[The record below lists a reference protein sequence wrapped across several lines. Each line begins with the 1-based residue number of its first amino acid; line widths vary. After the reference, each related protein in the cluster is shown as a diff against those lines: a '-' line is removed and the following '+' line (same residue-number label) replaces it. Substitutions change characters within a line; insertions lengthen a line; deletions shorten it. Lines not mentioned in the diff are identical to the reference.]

1 MREKIDLFLP
11 CEDIE
16 VAQSALLELHDN
28 KTVQHINLLVS
39 ADFAA
44 HHQVPDGC
52 TFVVIDRLESSN
64 TVESIAEN
72 TDADYVMICT
82 KTTPIKWGL
91 YALERF
97 LRTADDT
104 GAVMV
109 YSDYYS
115 LIKEDKEAAKVGGK
129 EEKDGAETHEAKAD
143 GAETHKLKAEQ
154 EANTGKLIKHPVIDY
169 QSGSLRDDFDFGS
182 LWFIKAQALHDF
194 IAQQDRA
201 DYQYAGL
208 YDLRLYLSRVG
219 EIFHLNEFLYT
230 EDELDNRKSGEK
242 QFDYVNPRNRE
253 VQIEME
259 KACTLHLN
267 KVGALIDTS
276 FYRQPDFGEQEF
288 FYEASVIIPV
298 FNREKTIADAVKSA
312 LSQKANFKF
321 NVIVV
326 NNHSTDRTG
335 EILDEI
341 AREMEARNDKQAGRL
356 VQIVPER
363 NDLGIGGCWNVAIN
377 SEHCGKFAVQ
387 LDSDD
392 LYSSPKTLQKIVDA
406 FHNQKAAMMIGS
418 YRMCDF
424 DLNTLPPGL
433 IDHKEWTEENGCN
446 NALRINGLGAPR
458 AFFTPL
464 VRQIQF
470 PNTSY
475 GEDYA
480 LGLAFSR
487 RYRIGRIYDEL
498 YLCRRWGGNSDAA
511 LSIEKVNANNL
522 YKDRLR
528 TMELKARQQ
537 MLQGKADIMEDSS
550 ISRFFNRQLE
560 RWEDARHRYR
570 DLKHVESQTL
580 SDLLKLQW
588 NPARIV
594 STGAKIDKKTLDER
608 PCFLCE
614 KNRPKVQMSK
624 QIDERFYLLVNP
636 FPILPVHFTI
646 PARKHQPQAIFKNYG
661 EMHRFLSLHSE
672 LMVFYNGPKCGAS
685 APDHLHFQAGTS
697 GILPLQNNWQR
708 LSRNLT
714 DIICLND
721 EEKIAAIRDY
731 TVPAFVIIS
740 KSEECDEM
748 LFKRLY
754 SAMPQRGDETEPM
767 MNIVA
772 WRKGDEYISIV
783 IPREKHRPEA
793 YFADGDAQIM
803 VSPGALDM
811 SGLIIT
817 PREEDFRKLT
827 EEKAEAILKECGISG
842 EKMECIIHKLKA
854 AKEAEESTVTTS
866 TLYNNGKQPNVSVG
880 IVSGQKIHFSLNKPY
895 LAKGELVTG
904 EQEVEFSE
912 GGVLWNGNQYSSLTF
927 HPQSCDASFS
937 LSDVTIGI
945 NFHWERKETQT
956 FLGTLHFVVESDKI
970 CAINELP
977 VEKYLESVISSEMSA
992 TSSLELLKA
1001 HAVISRS
1008 WLLAQMKK
1016 RRDVAES
1023 GNNFFSFV
1031 KKDDMLIRWY
1041 DREDHTIFDVCA
1053 DDHCQRYQG
1062 ITKETSPHVA
1072 EAIRQTKGQI
1082 LMDGEEICDARF
1094 SKCCGGITEEFQ
1106 YCWEDTP
1113 KTYLTAV
1120 RDIALGVEHTLP
1132 NLTNEEEAEKW
1143 IRFNRPAFCN
1153 TQDKK
1158 ILSEVLN
1165 DYDQE
1170 TVNFYR
1176 WKETL
1181 SQEKLQQLIADK
1193 LKMDLGAI
1201 LDMKAVERGKS
1212 GRISKL
1218 QLIGT
1223 EKTFTIGKEL
1233 EIRRTLSDSHLLSS
1247 AFVVDKYDK
1256 DEQGVPQ
1263 RFELIGAGWG
1273 HGVGLCQIGAAVM
1286 GEQGYHYDAI
1296 LLHYYQGAEIK
1307 KLYK

>member
-1 MREKIDLFLP
+1 MRQKIDLFLP
-11 CEDIE
+11 CEDLD
-16 VAQSALLELHDN
+16 VAQEALLELHDN

-44 HHQVPDGC
+44 SHQVPDGC
-52 TFVVIDRLESSN
+52 TFIVVDRLESSN
-64 TVESIAEN
+64 TVSSIAEN
-72 TDADYVMICT
+72 TDADYVIICT
-82 KTTPIKWGL
+82 KATPIRWGL

-109 YSDYYS
+109 YSDHYS
-115 LIKEDKEAAKVGGK
+115 V
-129 EEKDGAETHEAKAD
+129 
-143 GAETHKLKAEQ
+143 Q
-154 EANTGKLIKHPVIDY
+154 EGKLEKHPVIDY
-169 QSGSLRDDFDFGS
+169 QAGSLRDDFDFGS
-182 LWFIKAQALHDF
+182 LWLVKAQNLLDYA
-194 IAQQDRA
+194 AQQDRQE
-201 DYQYAGL
+201 YQFAGL

-219 EIFHLNEFLYT
+219 EIFHINEFLYT
-230 EDELDNRKSGEK
+230 EDELDTRKSGEK

-259 KACTLHLN
+259 KACTHHLE
-267 KVGALIDTS
+267 KVGALVDTNY
-276 FYRQPDFGEQEF
+276 YRLPDFDEQEF
-288 FYEASVIIPV
+288 EYEASVIIPV

-312 LSQKANFKF
+312 LCQKTSFKF

-335 EILDEI
+335 EILSEI
-341 AREMEARNDKQAGRL
+341 AHEMEERNDKQAGRL
-356 VQIVPER
+356 VQIVPDR
-363 NDLGIGGCWNVAIN
+363 NDLGIGGCWNMAIN
-377 SEHCGKFAVQ
+377 SDHCGKFAVQ

-406 FHNQKAAMMIGS
+406 FHKQKAAMMIGS

-433 IDHKEWTEENGCN
+433 IDHKEWTEDNGCN

-480 LGLAFSR
+480 LGLVFSR

-511 LSIEKVNANNL
+511 LSIDKVNANNL

-550 ISRFFNRQLE
+550 ISRFFNRQME
-560 RWEDARHRYR
+560 KWADARHRFR
-570 DLKHVESQTL
+570 DLKHVETHQL
-580 SDLLKLQW
+580 SDQLKVQW

-594 STGAKIDKKTLDER
+594 STGAKIDKKTLGDR
-608 PCFLCE
+608 PCFLCD
-614 KNRPKVQMSK
+614 KNRPKEQISK
-624 QIDERFYLLVNP
+624 QIDERFLLLVNP

-646 PARKHQPQAIFKNYG
+646 PARKHQPQSIYKNYG

-697 GILPLQNNWQR
+697 GILPLQANWQR

-714 DIICLND
+714 DIISLND
-721 EEKIAAIRDY
+721 DEKIALIHDFV
-731 TVPAFVIIS
+731 VPAFVIIS
-740 KSEECDEM
+740 KSEDSDEA
-748 LFKRLY
+748 LFHRLY
-754 SAMPQRGDETEPM
+754 KSMPVRGDETEPM
-767 MNIVA
+767 MNIIA
-772 WRKGDEYISIV
+772 WRKGDEYISVV

-793 YFADGDAQIM
+793 YFAEGDAQMM

-827 EEKAEAILKECGISG
+827 EESASAILQECGVSMD
-842 EKMECIIHKLKA
+842 KMNSIITKLKA
-854 AKEAEESTVTTS
+854 SKEAELQVGTS
-866 TLYNNGKQPNVSVG
+866 ALYSYDKEPEVKVG

-895 LAKGELVTG
+895 LAKGETVIG

-927 HPQSCDASFS
+927 HPQSADASFS
-937 LSDVTIGI
+937 LSDVTIGV

-956 FLGTLHFVVESDKI
+956 FLGTLRFVVESDKI

-1023 GNNFFSFV
+1023 GNNFFSFT
-1031 KKDDMLIRWY
+1031 KKEDMLIRWY

-1072 EAIRQTKGQI
+1072 EAIRQTKGQV
-1082 LMDGEEICDARF
+1082 LLDGDEICDARF
-1094 SKCCGGITEEFQ
+1094 SKCCGGVTEEFQ

-1113 KTYLTAV
+1113 KNYLTAV
-1120 RDIALGVEHTLP
+1120 RDIALGIESTLP

-1143 IRFNRPAFCN
+1143 IRFNPPAFCN
-1153 TQDKK
+1153 TQDKR
-1158 ILSEVLN
+1158 ILSQVLN

-1170 TVNFYR
+1170 TVDFYR
-1176 WKETL
+1176 WKVTL
-1181 SQEKLQQLIADK
+1181 TQEKLQQLIADR
-1193 LKMDLGAI
+1193 LKMDLGSI
-1201 LDMKAVERGKS
+1201 LDMKSVERGTS

-1218 QLIGT
+1218 QIIGT

-1247 AFVVDKYDK
+1247 AFIVDKYDI

-1286 GEQGYHYDAI
+1286 GVEGYLYDAI

>member
-11 CEDIE
+11 CEDLM
-16 VAQSALLELHDN
+16 VAQEALTELHDN

-39 ADFAA
+39 SDFAA
-44 HHQVPDGC
+44 QHQVPDGC

-64 TVESIAEN
+64 TITSIAEN
-72 TDADYVMICT
+72 TDADYVIICT

-104 GAVMV
+104 GAVMI
-109 YSDYYS
+109 YSDHYS
-115 LIKEDKEAAKVGGK
+115 MV
-129 EEKDGAETHEAKAD
+129 KDESLSQD
-143 GAETHKLKAEQ
+143 GTSAV
-154 EANTGKLIKHPVIDY
+154 GKLEKHPVIDY
-169 QSGSLRDDFDFGS
+169 QEGSLRDDFDFGS
-182 LWFIKAQALHDF
+182 LWLIKSQCLRDYAAQT
-194 IAQQDRA
+194 DRV
-201 DYQYAGL
+201 DYLYAGL

-219 EIFHLNEFLYT
+219 EIFHLNEYLYT
-230 EDELDNRKSGEK
+230 ENELDTRKSGEK

-259 KACTLHLN
+259 RACTQHLE

-276 FYRQPDFGEQEF
+276 YYRLPDFNEQDFE
-288 FYEASVIIPV
+288 YEASVVIPV

-326 NNHSTDRTG
+326 NNHSTDKTG
-335 EILDEI
+335 EILSRI
-341 AREMEARNDKQAGRL
+341 AHEMEEKNDKQAGRL
-356 VQIVPER
+356 IQIVPER
-363 NDLGIGGCWNVAIN
+363 RDLGIGGCWNVAIN
-377 SEHCGKFAVQ
+377 SDHCGKFAVQ

-406 FHNQKAAMMIGS
+406 FYKQKAAMMIGS

-433 IDHKEWTEENGCN
+433 IDHKEWTEDNGCN

-511 LSIEKVNANNL
+511 LSIDRVNANNL

-528 TMELKARQQ
+528 TMELKARRQ

-560 RWEDARHRYR
+560 KWDDARHRFR
-570 DLKHVESQTL
+570 DLKHVETKKL
-580 SDLLKLQW
+580 SEEVRLQF

-594 STGAKIDKKTLDER
+594 STGAKIDKKTLGER
-608 PCFLCE
+608 PCFLCD
-614 KNRPKVQMSK
+614 KNRPKEQMSQ
-624 QIDERFYLLVNP
+624 QIDERFHLLVNP

-646 PARKHQPQAIFKNYG
+646 PARKHQPQAIYKNYG

-697 GILPLQNNWQR
+697 GILPLQANWQR

-714 DIICLND
+714 DVISLND
-721 EEKIAAIRDY
+721 EEKIAVVRDFI
-731 TVPAFVIIS
+731 VPAFVIIS
-740 KSEECDEM
+740 KSEESDET
-748 LFKRLY
+748 LFHRLY
-754 SAMPQRGDETEPM
+754 KSMPMRGDETEPM
-767 MNIVA
+767 MNIIA
-772 WRKGDEYISIV
+772 WRKGDEYISVV

-793 YFADGDAQIM
+793 YFAEGDAQVM

-817 PREEDFRKLT
+817 PREEDFHKLT
-827 EEKAEAILKECGISG
+827 EESATTILQECGIST
-842 EKMECIIHKLKA
+842 EKMNGIVTKLKTS
-854 AKEAEESTVTTS
+854 KETETETA
-866 TLYNNGKQPNVSVG
+866 TLYNNGKQPNVTVG

-895 LAKGELVTG
+895 LAKGETVMG
-904 EQEVEFSE
+904 EQVVEFSE
-912 GGVLWNGNQYSSLTF
+912 GGVLWNGNQYSKLTF
-927 HPQSCDASFS
+927 HPQSADASFS
-937 LSDVTIGI
+937 LSDVTIGV

-956 FLGTLHFVVESDKI
+956 FLGTLRFVVEADKI

-1016 RRDVAES
+1016 RREVAAS

-1072 EAIRQTKGQI
+1072 EAIRQTLGQV
-1082 LMDGEEICDARF
+1082 LLDGEDICDARF
-1094 SKCCGGITEEFQ
+1094 SKCCGGETEEFQ

-1113 KTYLTAV
+1113 KSYLTAV
-1120 RDIALGVEHTLP
+1120 RDLVLGVK
-1132 NLTNEEEAEKW
+1132 NEEYSSLQDEATAERW
-1143 IRFNRPAFCN
+1143 IRSNPPAFCN
-1153 TQDKK
+1153 TTDKK
-1158 ILSEVLN
+1158 ILSQVLN

-1170 TVNFYR
+1170 TADFYR
-1176 WKETL
+1176 WKVTY
-1181 SQEKLQQLIADK
+1181 SQEKLQQLFEEK
-1193 LKMDLGAI
+1193 LKMNFGAI

-1218 QLIGT
+1218 QIIGT

-1233 EIRRTLSDSHLLSS
+1233 EIRRALSDTHLYSS

-1263 RFELIGAGWG
+1263 RFEIIGAGWG

-1286 GEQGYHYDAI
+1286 GEQGYAYNDI

-1307 KLYK
+1307 QLYK